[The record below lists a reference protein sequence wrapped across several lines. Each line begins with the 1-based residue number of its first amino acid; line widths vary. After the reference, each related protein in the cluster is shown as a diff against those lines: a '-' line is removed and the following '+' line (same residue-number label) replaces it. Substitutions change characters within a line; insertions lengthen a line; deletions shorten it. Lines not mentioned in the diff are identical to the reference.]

1 MFRILPQPL
10 PLLLYA
16 FLGSTFS
23 LEASLEARLANVEV
37 AADDMFV
44 AVNDQVDAV
53 RRIAVLE
60 SKAKQAAE
68 SFKAMEMMADK
79 VQTLAHEL
87 AQETELRQQQTTL
100 LQEANEGVAKELKL
114 LRVEFV
120 EKVKAEVAKQLKE
133 FVAAEVAAIADTLRS
148 PRYGARK
155 NSSNGSSSC
164 NSTGGDADKYTKRL
178 SALEIRQTL
187 RDKENLGS
195 NSVSIL
201 TTLGDN
207 VFGELL
213 NREEVLSRGRLFK
226 LRTELGTMHLPTEQ
240 VGDAS

>member
-68 SFKAMEMMADK
+68 SFKAKRSGCNQIRARLQDK
-79 VQTLAHEL
+79 
-87 AQETELRQQQTTL
+87 
-100 LQEANEGVAKELKL
+100 
-114 LRVEFV
+114 
-120 EKVKAEVAKQLKE
+120 
-133 FVAAEVAAIADTLRS
+133 
-148 PRYGARK
+148 P
-155 NSSNGSSSC
+155 C
-164 NSTGGDADKYTKRL
+164 
-178 SALEIRQTL
+178 
-187 RDKENLGS
+187 
-195 NSVSIL
+195 
-201 TTLGDN
+201 
-207 VFGELL
+207 
-213 NREEVLSRGRLFK
+213 VL
-226 LRTELGTMHLPTEQ
+226 
-240 VGDAS
+240 